1 MPDVFISYNREDRE
15 TARLVAHGLEAEG
28 FSVWWDAALRAGEY
42 YEEVTEGNLRSAG
55 AVVVLWSKRSAASK
69 WVRAEATVGER
80 SSTLVPALIE
90 ECDRP
95 VRFELVQTADLTKW
109 RGDRNDPNWRT
120 FMQDVRM
127 AISKRGAKP
136 QPAAAPVQHA
146 AAAPAAHPAQ
156 TPHAGHEVS
165 IETTFWN
172 SIKDGTDR
180 SDFEAYLKRYPNGHF
195 AALAHN
201 RLAALA
207 KAATPPPQKPATA
220 QASPPRP
227 APAPAQAQRA
237 APRAAAPPAAAA
249 KKSGGGLLLVGGI
262 AAGVA
267 ALGAVAFMI
276 MRSGEKPVA
285 AEPAPAAVEI
295 ADVAPTADGEPPS
308 TEPGSDFVDAFGAQD
323 APPTD
328 EVAAIDIEGAP
339 LDLSAEEGEAAPTA
353 PPATVAVVTPAPTAT
368 PAASGKTF
376 RDCESCPLMATLPAG
391 SFVMGSPDSEPG
403 RNAYEGPQRMVNVP
417 TFAIGVYEVTNAEW
431 AACVADGVCKARRAD
446 ADGKEPVLSVSWRD
460 ADGYANWLTR
470 KTGRKYRLPTEAEWE
485 YAARA
490 GSAGAY
496 WWGDRYDASHVSTRQ
511 ARAVGSADANAFGL
525 HDVIGNAREWVAD
538 CYVNNFT
545 KAPTDGTAVTDG
557 DCGLRVIRGG
567 AWTSSPTDMRIA
579 NRSRIAANSSAQ
591 YMGFRLAA
599 EVK

>member
-1 MPDVFISYNREDRE
+1 
-15 TARLVAHGLEAEG
+15 
-28 FSVWWDAALRAGEY
+28 
-42 YEEVTEGNLRSAG
+42 
-55 AVVVLWSKRSAASK
+55 
-69 WVRAEATVGER
+69 
-80 SSTLVPALIE
+80 
-90 ECDRP
+90 
-95 VRFELVQTADLTKW
+95 
-109 RGDRNDPNWRT
+109 
-120 FMQDVRM
+120 
-127 AISKRGAKP
+127 
-136 QPAAAPVQHA
+136 
-146 AAAPAAHPAQ
+146 
-156 TPHAGHEVS
+156 
-165 IETTFWN
+165 
-172 SIKDGTDR
+172 
-180 SDFEAYLKRYPNGHF
+180 
-195 AALAHN
+195 
-201 RLAALA
+201 
-207 KAATPPPQKPATA
+207 
-220 QASPPRP
+220 
-227 APAPAQAQRA
+227 
-237 APRAAAPPAAAA
+237 
-249 KKSGGGLLLVGGI
+249 
-262 AAGVA
+262 
-267 ALGAVAFMI
+267 
-276 MRSGEKPVA
+276 
-285 AEPAPAAVEI
+285 
-295 ADVAPTADGEPPS
+295 
-308 TEPGSDFVDAFGAQD
+308 
-323 APPTD
+323 
-328 EVAAIDIEGAP
+328 
-339 LDLSAEEGEAAPTA
+339 
-353 PPATVAVVTPAPTAT
+353 
-368 PAASGKTF
+368 
-376 RDCESCPLMATLPAG
+376 
-391 SFVMGSPDSEPG
+391 MGSPDSEPG